1 MNILKTK
8 SPINSILFILKSHE
22 GLNKD
27 YPEVLEIIESYL
39 ETEKNE
45 IINAWIDGAAN
56 TNAYPD
62 FALNYYNETFEKLKF

>member
-8 SPINSILFILKSHE
+8 SPVNSILFILKSHE

-45 IINAWIDGAAN
+45 IINAWIDGGVN

-62 FALNYYNETFEKLKF
+62 FAEKYYNETFEK